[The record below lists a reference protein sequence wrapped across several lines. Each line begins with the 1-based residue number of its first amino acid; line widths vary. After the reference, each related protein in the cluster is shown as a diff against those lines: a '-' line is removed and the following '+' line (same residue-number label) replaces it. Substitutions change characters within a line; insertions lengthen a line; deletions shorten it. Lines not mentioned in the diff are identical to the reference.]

1 MIFMRSLENAHER
14 RFHDLLLN
22 DDLLSISKFLALK
35 KMTPENV
42 KFFESLRDQN
52 YMIPTLLVK
61 FRF

>member
-1 MIFMRSLENAHER
+1 MIFMSSLEDAHER
-14 RFHDLLLN
+14 GFHHLLFH

-35 KMTPENV
+35 KMSPENV

-61 FRF
+61 YRF